1 MLREMCKSKIHRARV
16 TDANLEYEGSL
27 TIDYELMKEADLL
40 PYEKIHVL
48 NINNG
53 TRSETYVIQGA
64 SNSGEI
70 VANGALARHVQP
82 NDLVIILAY
91 SLMDDEEAK
100 KFKTKVVYVDKNNK
114 SI

>member
-40 PYEKIHVL
+40 PYEKIQVL

-70 VANGALARHVQP
+70 VANGALARIVQP
-82 NDLVIILAY
+82 NDLVIIIAY
-91 SLMDDEEAK
+91 SWMNDEDAK
-100 KFKTKVVYVDKNNK
+100 KFKTKVVYVDENNK